1 MQQLAPASSS
11 GAGVLQDRLDAA
23 GRLGHGAAACQERP
37 MPQLV
42 HFIRHGQS
50 TFNAAWAETGRDPG
64 HIDAPLSPLGHDQV
78 AQAREALAPV
88 HVDLVISSPLTRAL
102 QTTVGIFGGR
112 GVDVM
117 VTCRHRERLES
128 SCDLGRSPKAL
139 AADFPHL
146 AFDHLADP
154 WWHDGPTDADGLPVE
169 PEDVFEARVAAFAAW
184 LDARPEASIA
194 VVGHHV
200 FFRSLTGRPLANCE
214 VLTLAP
220 PVLAAAR

>member
-1 MQQLAPASSS
+1 MQR
-11 GAGVLQDRLDAA
+11 RLDGAS
-23 GRLGHGAAACQERP
+23 GLGHGAAARKERP

-78 AQAREALAPV
+78 AQARDALAPV
-88 HVDLVISSPLTRAL
+88 RVDLVITSPLTRAL

-128 SCDLGRSPKAL
+128 SCDLGRSPKEL
-139 AADFPHL
+139 ATDFPHL

-154 WWHDGPTDADGLPVE
+154 WWHDGLPGEAGVPHE